1 MLSNTRVW
9 QQGEEGIA
17 ATLPSLVL
25 PFWLLPLSE
34 ETAELPPA
42 ELAAHE
48 PGACPSTLFWSQAPL
63 PACGAWQSPHP
74 APATS
79 LGTETE
85 QGMRLAPEPVIL
97 ALQTY
102 GRDQRVRPDN
112 FSQPYLI
119 LAPLRLY
126 RHLQWGRFPGQ
137 AAQTAR
143 DLKRRH
149 GWRCPTAK
157 WPFPAQIIGKRKT
170 KRGLA

>member
-1 MLSNTRVW
+1 M
-9 QQGEEGIA
+9 A
-17 ATLPSLVL
+17 AGDCCHPSLSSPAFL
-25 PFWLLPLSE
+25 ATATFRKRLQGYLQLSWLLMSLG
-34 ETAELPPA
+34 PA
-42 ELAAHE
+42 
-48 PGACPSTLFWSQAPL
+48 PTGLFWSQAPL
-63 PACGAWQSPHP
+63 PACGAWQSPRS
-74 APATS
+74 APETS

-85 QGMRLAPEPVIL
+85 QGMRLAPEPAIL

-102 GRDQRVRPDN
+102 GRDQRVRLDN

-119 LAPLRLY
+119 PASLRLY
-126 RHLQWGRFPGQ
+126 RHLQWGCFPGQ

-170 KRGLA
+170 KRCLAKGNAGQK